1 MAIRRSQ
8 LFIESLE
15 RRECLT
21 ATVME
26 VEPNDDQF
34 QGTPFA
40 MDPADN
46 SAELIGTSVNDDDKD
61 WFRFTVPAD
70 GTLTADVASGNGNF
84 AALEVERAN
93 GMEVMSTDPNDGIN
107 TASAGVSAGEELFVR
122 LRSKTDSAADYNA
135 LLTLD
140 AGGDPPVDPPGVDP
154 PGEPTQFFQEMENND
169 RKSRANPFALI
180 PDGVIQLQGTSNS
193 DRDRD
198 FFVFTMPTDG
208 DVIFEVNSP
217 NNEFAQLQI
226 EDRFGNDIVETDPN
240 DGINVGSVTLRGG
253 DTFFLR
259 MRAKDSAPAQYEV
272 NLGLTAPTGAVIGE
286 ATPNFYKTAT
296 PGSGNSIS
304 LIQPS
309 DGEVGEVTT
318 PVPRTAWNAHQED
331 IVSQRDVVS
340 QRDREDATDHLFMDL
355 ELGLNAF

>member
-1 MAIRRSQ
+1 MAIGKKTLS
-8 LFIESLE
+8 IESLE

-26 VEPNDDQF
+26 VEPNDNQF

-40 MDPADN
+40 LDPADN

-70 GTLTADVASGNGNF
+70 GTLTANVGSGNGNF

-107 TASAGVSAGEELFVR
+107 TASAGVTAGEELFVR
-122 LRSKTDSAADYNA
+122 LRSKTNSAANYNA
-135 LLTLD
+135 LITLD

-154 PGEPTQFFQEMENND
+154 PGQPTQFFQEMENND
-169 RKSRANPFALI
+169 RKSRANPFDLI
-180 PDGVIQLQGTSNS
+180 PDGVIQLQGTSAS

-198 FFVFTMPTDG
+198 FFVFTMPADG
-208 DVIFEVNSP
+208 DVTFEVLSP

-226 EDRFGNDIVETDPN
+226 EDRFGNDIVESDPN
-240 DGINVGSVTLRGG
+240 DGVNIGSVTLRGG

-272 NLGLTAPTGAVIGE
+272 NIGLTAPTGAVIGE
-286 ATPNFYKTAT
+286 DTPNFYKTAT
-296 PGSGNSIS
+296 PNSGNSS
-304 LIQPS
+304 LLVIPNGDDQGTIATPS
-309 DGEVGEVTT
+309 QL
-318 PVPRTAWNAHQED
+318 TAWNANQDE
-331 IVSQRDVVS
+331 IFS
-340 QRDREDATDHLFMDL
+340 QRDREDATDRVMIDL
-355 ELGLNAF
+355 GTGFGAI